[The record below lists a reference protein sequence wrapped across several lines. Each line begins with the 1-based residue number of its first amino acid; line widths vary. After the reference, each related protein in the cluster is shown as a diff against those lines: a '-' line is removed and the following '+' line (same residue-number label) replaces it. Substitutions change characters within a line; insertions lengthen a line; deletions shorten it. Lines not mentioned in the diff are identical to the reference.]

1 MTAFKTTDG
10 KIFVNEKEAKKHES
24 LYDLKTHITSFVESY
39 CWNSMLKSDIENVIF
54 ENYEELLVILKERR
68 CIIMAIK
75 AVKAYR
81 TSDGLLFSDKAE
93 THENI
98 NLVKDKIRIILDM
111 KYDTN
116 LREQIVDTIFFYR
129 EKLVEILKTKE
140 GE

>member
-1 MTAFKTTDG
+1 
-10 KIFVNEKEAKKHES
+10 
-24 LYDLKTHITSFVESY
+24 
-39 CWNSMLKSDIENVIF
+39 
-54 ENYEELLVILKERR
+54 
-68 CIIMAIK
+68 MAIK